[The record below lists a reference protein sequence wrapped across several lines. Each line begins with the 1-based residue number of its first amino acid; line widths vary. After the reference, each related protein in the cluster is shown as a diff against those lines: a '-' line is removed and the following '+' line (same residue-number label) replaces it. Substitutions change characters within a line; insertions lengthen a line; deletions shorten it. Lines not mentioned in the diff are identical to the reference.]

1 MNIDPNITKYL
12 IKVKITAD
20 GVVEK
25 PDVVGAIFGQ
35 TEGLLGDELD
45 LRDLQKSGKIGRIE
59 VEIDSKNGKSE
70 GIVYIPSGMDQ
81 VETSIIAASLETIDR
96 IGPCKAKVD
105 VLDVE
110 DIRAS
115 KREKVIERAKEILEK
130 MLENNKSVGENLVQT
145 VKSLVENSE
154 IVAYGDDKLP
164 AGPNVANSESII
176 IVEGRNDVL
185 NLLKYGIKNAIAVE
199 GTNVPK
205 TISELSKQRTTTAFL
220 DGDRGGDLILKELLQ
235 VADIDF
241 VARAPQGFEVEELTY
256 KQVVKALR
264 DKMPVD
270 QYLITH
276 GMQIELKNLNE
287 KNAKNIEQAK
297 VEETNRIASTAQA
310 EIKIE
315 ENHADNHSAPLAQR
329 QEHSVRTEPLVPSNH
344 FNNDNN
350 HRNEASEQK
359 KEIKKNN
366 EFSVIKLIEEAAQ
379 DKEVRFYDDKWNLV
393 GKLPLSDVVDKFESI
408 EKKYSKIVTGGIVS
422 QRLLDSSYMNGV
434 KEIYGVKMGHINKR
448 PSDMKIF
455 TKDYAK

>member
-59 VEIDSKNGKSE
+59 VEIESKNGKSE

-96 IGPCKAKVD
+96 IGPCKAKVE

-154 IVAYGDDKLP
+154 IVAFGEEKLP

-241 VARAPQGFEVEELTY
+241 VARAPPGFEVEELTY

-276 GMQIELKNLNE
+276 GMQLELKNLNE
-287 KNAKNIEQAK
+287 KNAKQNEQVRAEETARISPIQHNEVK
-297 VEETNRIASTAQA
+297 VEDPNNLQQ
-310 EIKIE
+310 KV
-315 ENHADNHSAPLAQR
+315 ENHARTEQSVQTNHSK
-329 QEHSVRTEPLVPSNH
+329 E
-344 FNNDNN
+344 DNN
-350 HRNEASEQK
+350 HRQENHDAK
-359 KEIKKNN
+359 KDQRKSN
-366 EFSVIKLIEEAAQ
+366 EFSVIKLIDEAAQ
-379 DKEVRFYDDKWNLV
+379 LKEVRFYDDKWNLV
-393 GKLPLSDVVDKFESI
+393 GKLPLSDVVDKFDTV

-422 QRLLDSSYMNGV
+422 QRLLDTSYLNGV

-448 PSDMKIF
+448 PTEIKVF
-455 TKDYAK
+455 TKDFAK

>member
-59 VEIDSKNGKSE
+59 VEIESKNGKSE
-70 GIVYIPSGMDQ
+70 GIVFIPSGMDQ

-96 IGPCKAKVD
+96 IGPCKAKVE

-154 IVAYGDDKLP
+154 IVAFGEEKLP

-241 VARAPQGFEVEELTY
+241 VARAPPGFEVEELTY

-276 GMQIELKNLNE
+276 GMQLELKNLNE
-287 KNAKNIEQAK
+287 KNAKQNEQVRAEETARISPIQHNEVK
-297 VEETNRIASTAQA
+297 VEDPNNLQQ
-310 EIKIE
+310 KV
-315 ENHADNHSAPLAQR
+315 ENHA
-329 QEHSVRTEPLVPSNH
+329 RTEQSVQTNLSKE
-344 FNNDNN
+344 DNN
-350 HRNEASEQK
+350 HRQENHDAK
-359 KEIKKNN
+359 KDQRKSN
-366 EFSVIKLIEEAAQ
+366 EFSVIKLIDEAAHL
-379 DKEVRFYDDKWNLV
+379 KEVRFYDDKWNLV
-393 GKLPLSDVVDKFESI
+393 GKLPLSDVVDKFDTV

-422 QRLLDSSYMNGV
+422 QRLLDTSYLNGV

-448 PSDMKIF
+448 PTEIKVF
-455 TKDYAK
+455 TKDFAK

>member
-59 VEIDSKNGKSE
+59 VEIESKNGKSE
-70 GIVYIPSGMDQ
+70 GIVFIPSGMDQ

-96 IGPCKAKVD
+96 IGPCKAKVE

-154 IVAYGDDKLP
+154 IVAFGEEKLP

-241 VARAPQGFEVEELTY
+241 VARAPPGFEVEELTY

-276 GMQIELKNLNE
+276 GMQLELKNLNE
-287 KNAKNIEQAK
+287 KNAKQNEQVRAEETARISPIQHNEVK
-297 VEETNRIASTAQA
+297 VEDPNNLQQ
-310 EIKIE
+310 KV
-315 ENHADNHSAPLAQR
+315 ENHARTEQSVQTNHSK
-329 QEHSVRTEPLVPSNH
+329 E
-344 FNNDNN
+344 DNN
-350 HRNEASEQK
+350 HRQENHDAK
-359 KEIKKNN
+359 KDQRKSN
-366 EFSVIKLIEEAAQ
+366 EFSVIKLIDEAAHL
-379 DKEVRFYDDKWNLV
+379 KEVRFYDDKWNLV
-393 GKLPLSDVVDKFESI
+393 GKLPLSDVVDKFDTV

-422 QRLLDSSYMNGV
+422 QRLLDTSYLNGV

-448 PSDMKIF
+448 PTEIKVF
-455 TKDYAK
+455 TKDFAK

>member
-70 GIVYIPSGMDQ
+70 GIVFIPSGMDQ

-96 IGPCKAKVD
+96 IGPCKAKVE

-130 MLENNKSVGENLVQT
+130 MLENNKSVGENLVMT

-154 IVAYGDDKLP
+154 IVAYGEEKLP
-164 AGPNVANSESII
+164 AGPNVANSESIL

-241 VARAPQGFEVEELTY
+241 VARAPPGFEVEELTY

-287 KNAKNIEQAK
+287 KNAKSLEQNKEEEEYKAQPVPQPDPKNNENNSNLNAAKQENQVKMENISNAK
-297 VEETNRIASTAQA
+297 EEMNTRH
-310 EIKIE
+310 EY
-315 ENHADNHSAPLAQR
+315 
-329 QEHSVRTEPLVPSNH
+329 
-344 FNNDNN
+344 
-350 HRNEASEQK
+350 SEQK
-359 KEIKKNN
+359 REVKRNN
-366 EFSVIKLIEEAAQ
+366 EFSVLKLIDEAAQ
-379 DKEVRFYDDKWNLV
+379 EKEVRFYDDKWNLI

-422 QRLLDSSYMNGV
+422 QRLLDSSYLNGV
-434 KEIYGVKMGHINKR
+434 REIYGVKMGHINKR
-448 PSDMKIF
+448 PTDMKIF

>member
-59 VEIDSKNGKSE
+59 VEIESKNGKSE
-70 GIVYIPSGMDQ
+70 GIVFIPSGMDQ

-96 IGPCKAKVD
+96 IGPCKAKVE

-154 IVAYGDDKLP
+154 IVAFGEEKLP

-241 VARAPQGFEVEELTY
+241 VARAPPGFEVEELTY

-276 GMQIELKNLNE
+276 GMQLELKNLNE
-287 KNAKNIEQAK
+287 KNAKQNEQVRAEETARISPIQHNEVK
-297 VEETNRIASTAQA
+297 VEDPNNLQQ
-310 EIKIE
+310 KV
-315 ENHADNHSAPLAQR
+315 ENHA
-329 QEHSVRTEPLVPSNH
+329 RTEQSVQT
-344 FNNDNN
+344 NNSKEDNN
-350 HRNEASEQK
+350 HRQENHDAK
-359 KEIKKNN
+359 KDQRKSN
-366 EFSVIKLIEEAAQ
+366 EFSVIKLIDEAAQ
-379 DKEVRFYDDKWNLV
+379 LKEVRFYDDKWNLV
-393 GKLPLSDVVDKFESI
+393 GKLPLSDVVDKFDTV

-422 QRLLDSSYMNGV
+422 QRLLDTSYLNGV

-448 PSDMKIF
+448 PAEIKVF
-455 TKDYAK
+455 TKDFAK